1 MKKKITALCLCVALL
16 AVAVVGASLAYF
28 TDTDSKDNVFTTGS
42 VKIELIEKQ
51 RNGEGGL
58 EDFVDGKILLPIVGS
73 AQDEKDE
80 LGLSTAKNY
89 VDKIVTV
96 KNLAVDAYVR
106 VYMAIPS
113 ALFNL
118 EDETHNVLHV
128 NQPGKETFVGGMDGT
143 AVGDPYDWSDMT
155 QVGTYTDTDG
165 IEYVVV
171 YSTYKNV
178 LSKNDIAGSAAF
190 VGVYLDKG
198 VDCDKDGN
206 YTISYTEK
214 TDSDEEVKVVR
225 EINYDLSKGVT
236 LPVFAVGVQAAGFT
250 SADEA
255 IEAAFG
261 PNYNPWAA

>member
-28 TDTDSKDNVFTTGS
+28 TDTDSRDNVFTTGS

-113 ALFNL
+113 ALFSL
-118 EDETHNVLHV
+118 KDETHNVLHV
-128 NQPGKETFVGGMDGT
+128 NQPGKGTFVGLDGKT
-143 AVGDPYDWSDMT
+143 ADKAYTWSDMT
-155 QVGTYTDTDG
+155 QVGTYTDADG
-165 IEYVVV
+165 VEYVVV
-171 YSTYKNV
+171 YTTYADV
-178 LSKNDIAGSAAF
+178 LTKDEIAGCAAF

-198 VDCDKDGN
+198 VDCREIEKDDGIETV
-206 YTISYTEK
+206 YTIK
-214 TDSDEEVKVVR
+214 IDNEEMP
-225 EINYDLSKGVT
+225 IDYDLSKGVT
-236 LPVFAVGVQAAGFT
+236 LPVFAVGVQADGFT

-261 PNYNPWAA
+261 ANYNPWAA

>member
-1 MKKKITALCLCVALL
+1 MKKKITALCLCAALL

-28 TDTDSKDNVFTTGS
+28 TDTDSRDNVFTTGS

-198 VDCDKDGN
+198 VDCREIEKDDGN
-206 YTISYTEK
+206 VEVYTIK
-214 TDSDEEVKVVR
+214 IDNEEMP
-225 EINYDLSKGVT
+225 IDYDLSKGVT
-236 LPVFAVGVQAAGFT
+236 LPVFAVGVQADGFT

-261 PNYNPWAA
+261 ANYNPWAA

>member
-1 MKKKITALCLCVALL
+1 MKKKITALCLCAALL

-28 TDTDSKDNVFTTGS
+28 TDTDSRDNVFTTGS

-128 NQPGKETFVGGMDGT
+128 NQPGKETFVGLDGT
-143 AVGDPYDWSDMT
+143 TQNKWDKWTDMA
-155 QVGTYTDTDG
+155 QVGTYTDADG
-165 IEYVVV
+165 VEYVVV
-171 YSTYKNV
+171 YTTYADV
-178 LSKNDIAGSAAF
+178 LTKDEIAGCAAF

-198 VDCDKDGN
+198 VDCREIEKDDGN
-206 YTISYTEK
+206 VEVYTIK
-214 TDSDEEVKVVR
+214 IDNEEMP
-225 EINYDLSKGVT
+225 IDYDLSKGVT
-236 LPVFAVGVQAAGFT
+236 LPVFAVGVQADGFT
-250 SADEA
+250 SAKEA

-261 PNYNPWAA
+261 ANYNPWAA

>member
-73 AQDEKDE
+73 AQGEKDE

-128 NQPGKETFVGGMDGT
+128 NQPGKETFVGLDGT
-143 AVGDPYDWSDMT
+143 TQNKWDKWSDMK
-155 QVGTYTDTDG
+155 QVGTYTDDDG
-165 IEYVVV
+165 VEYVVV
-171 YSTYKNV
+171 YTTYADV
-178 LSKNDIAGSAAF
+178 LTEDEIAGSAAF

-198 VDCDKDGN
+198 VDCDKNGN
-206 YTISYTEK
+206 YIISYTEK
-214 TDSDEEVKVVR
+214 TDNGEFFKVVR
-225 EINYDLSKGVT
+225 EIDYDISKGVT

-261 PNYNPWAA
+261 PNYNPWDA

>member
-28 TDTDSKDNVFTTGS
+28 TDTDSRDNVFTTGS

-73 AQDEKDE
+73 ARGEKDE

-113 ALFNL
+113 ALFSL
-118 EDETHNVLHV
+118 KDETHNVLHV
-128 NQPGKETFVGGMDGT
+128 NQPGKGTFVGLDGT
-143 AVGDPYDWSDMT
+143 TADKAYIWTDMA
-155 QVGTYTDTDG
+155 QVGTYTDADG
-165 IEYVVV
+165 VEYVVV
-171 YSTYKNV
+171 CTTYTDV
-178 LSKNDIAGSAAF
+178 LTKDEIAGCAAF

-198 VDCDKDGN
+198 VDCREIKKDDGTVETV
-206 YTISYTEK
+206 YTIK
-214 TDSDEEVKVVR
+214 IDNEEMP
-225 EINYDLSKGVT
+225 IDYDFSKGVT
-236 LPVFAVGVQAAGFT
+236 LPVFAVGVQADGFT
-250 SADEA
+250 SANEA

-261 PNYNPWAA
+261 ANYNPWAA

>member
-1 MKKKITALCLCVALL
+1 MKKKITALCLCAALL

-28 TDTDSKDNVFTTGS
+28 TDTDSRDNVFTTGS

-128 NQPGKETFVGGMDGT
+128 NQLGKETFVGLDGT
-143 AVGDPYDWSDMT
+143 TQNKWDKWSDMA
-155 QVGTYTDTDG
+155 QVGTYTDADG
-165 IEYVVV
+165 VEYVVV
-171 YSTYKNV
+171 CTTYTDV
-178 LSKNDIAGSAAF
+178 LTKDEIAGCAAF

-198 VDCDKDGN
+198 VDCREIKKDDGTVETV
-206 YTISYTEK
+206 YTIK
-214 TDSDEEVKVVR
+214 IDNEEMP
-225 EINYDLSKGVT
+225 IDYDLSKGVT
-236 LPVFAVGVQAAGFT
+236 LPVFAVGVQADGFT

-261 PNYNPWAA
+261 ANYNPWAA

>member
-28 TDTDSKDNVFTTGS
+28 TDTDSRDNVFTTGS

-51 RNGEGGL
+51 RDGEGGL

-118 EDETHNVLHV
+118 DDETHNVLHV
-128 NQPGKETFVGGMDGT
+128 NQPGKETFVGLDGT
-143 AVGDPYDWSDMT
+143 TQNKWDKWSDMKR
-155 QVGTYTDTDG
+155 VGTYTDDDG
-165 IEYVVV
+165 VEYVVV
-171 YSTYKNV
+171 YTTYADV
-178 LSKNDIAGSAAF
+178 LTEDEIAGSAAF

-198 VDCDKDGN
+198 VDCDKNGN
-206 YTISYTEK
+206 YIISYTEK

-225 EINYDLSKGVT
+225 EINYDISKGVT
-236 LPVFAVGVQAAGFT
+236 LPVFAVGVQADGFT

-261 PNYNPWAA
+261 ANYNPWAA

>member
-28 TDTDSKDNVFTTGS
+28 TDTDSRDNVFTTGS

-128 NQPGKETFVGGMDGT
+128 NQPGKETFVGLDGT
-143 AVGDPYDWSDMT
+143 TQNKWDKWTDMA
-155 QVGTYTDTDG
+155 QVGTYTDADG
-165 IEYVVV
+165 VEYVVV
-171 YSTYKNV
+171 CTTYADV
-178 LSKNDIAGSAAF
+178 LTKDEIAGCAAF

-198 VDCDKDGN
+198 VDCREIKKDDGTVETV
-206 YTISYTEK
+206 YTIK
-214 TDSDEEVKVVR
+214 IDNEEMP
-225 EINYDLSKGVT
+225 IDYDLSKGVT
-236 LPVFAVGVQAAGFT
+236 LPVFAVGVQADGFT

-261 PNYNPWAA
+261 ANYNPWAA

>member
-28 TDTDSKDNVFTTGS
+28 TDTDSRDNVFTTGS

-58 EDFVDGKILLPIVGS
+58 EDFVDDKILLPIVGS

-198 VDCDKDGN
+198 VDCREIKKDDGTVETV
-206 YTISYTEK
+206 YTIK
-214 TDSDEEVKVVR
+214 IDNEEMP
-225 EINYDLSKGVT
+225 IDYDLSKGVT
-236 LPVFAVGVQAAGFT
+236 LPVFAVGVQADGFT

-261 PNYNPWAA
+261 PNYNPWDA

>member
-28 TDTDSKDNVFTTGS
+28 TDTDSRDNVFTTGS

-113 ALFNL
+113 ALFSL
-118 EDETHNVLHV
+118 KDETHNVLHV
-128 NQPGKETFVGGMDGT
+128 NQPGEGTFVGLDGT
-143 AVGDPYDWSDMT
+143 TADKAYTWTDMT
-155 QVGTYTDTDG
+155 QVGTYTDADG
-165 IEYVVV
+165 VEYVVV
-171 YSTYKNV
+171 YTTYKDV
-178 LSKNDIAGSAAF
+178 LTKDEIAGCAAF

-198 VDCDKDGN
+198 VDCREIKKDDGTVETV
-206 YTISYTEK
+206 YTIK
-214 TDSDEEVKVVR
+214 IDNEEMP
-225 EINYDLSKGVT
+225 IDYDLSKGVT
-236 LPVFAVGVQAAGFT
+236 LPVFAVGVQADGFT

-261 PNYNPWAA
+261 ANYNPWAA